1 MFPVTRCGGG
11 ERSAEQMATKSCG
24 VSDACVRTEGHGDR
38 AAALGAESGKY
49 YELCVLLAGCDEIT
63 GFVETF

>member
-1 MFPVTRCGGG
+1 MAQMIRLKG
-11 ERSAEQMATKSCG
+11 RSVRAT
-24 VSDACVRTEGHGDR
+24 
-38 AAALGAESGKY
+38 ALGAEGGKC